1 MGVYVKVKKLVIITE
16 SKNFNFDICLKIL
29 KKSLMDENDII
40 VKHNEFLAEHK
51 KQD

>member
-16 SKNFNFDICLKIL
+16 SKNFNVDLSKDIE
-29 KKSLMDENDII
+29 KSLMDENDII
-40 VKHNEFLAEHK
+40 IKHNEFLAEHK

>member
-16 SKNFNFDICLKIL
+16 FKNFNFDLSKDIE
-29 KKSLMDENDII
+29 KSLMDENDII
-40 VKHNEFLAEHK
+40 IKHNEFLAEHK